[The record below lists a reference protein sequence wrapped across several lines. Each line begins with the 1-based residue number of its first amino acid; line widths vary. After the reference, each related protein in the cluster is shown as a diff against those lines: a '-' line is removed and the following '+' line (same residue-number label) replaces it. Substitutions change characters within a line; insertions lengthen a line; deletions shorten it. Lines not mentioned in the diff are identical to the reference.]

1 MLIRTRITIASL
13 AATVVAV
20 VTLGVAGYSS
30 QRAAE
35 ARYVEASLWGKRI
48 LLEQLVAR
56 HASEMQA
63 HVKAVTRDSMALKA
77 LRGGDLKTLQEQV
90 DTTYNT
96 FNADGTMDRLAI
108 LDPEGRYLAAAPQ
121 VRSGATDSEMVL
133 RAASEGAMLHG
144 LLGDAEG
151 GLQAS
156 LVFPLYARG
165 KLKGVAVYSRDIQR
179 IVDDFRHNDGSDV
192 FVLDVQGQQRHAAA
206 ENTAKALVRGPDRL
220 ESGNLEIV
228 RDAGRYLAMSS
239 IPLASGDGQSL
250 GFLVTVEDQ
259 TETYEIQVMATYTS
273 WAVVLVML
281 ALSAFGLFWYIR
293 RSFRPIDGVVA
304 SMTAIAAGQLNCNVT
319 SERSTDETGRLT
331 AALCSMVEQLREL
344 VSDITLSSESLTKA
358 SGELRDISDG
368 NTSSIATQS
377 QETDQLATAINEM
390 TANVQE
396 VANNALMAAESTT
409 AASRNAEEGHTV
421 VKGTIQSIT
430 LLADEIERAG
440 GVIER
445 LRQESESI
453 GGVLEVIRTISEQ
466 TNLLALNAAIE
477 AARAGEYGRG
487 FAVVADEVRTLA
499 SRTQNSTQ
507 EIQDMIQRLQAQAT
521 EAVEVIAASRA
532 TSTATV
538 ESAAQAG
545 GALEAITES
554 ATTSNA
560 MNKQI
565 ARAAEEQHTV
575 AEMINNS
582 VVHIAQLSEEST
594 RRTQQARQAAESMS
608 ELSTRLGNLVH
619 RFQL

>member
-30 QRAAE
+30 QRAAD
-35 ARYVEASLWGKRI
+35 ARFIEASLSGKRI

-56 HASEMQA
+56 HASEMQS
-63 HVKAVTRDSMALKA
+63 HVKAVTRDSVALKA
-77 LRGGDLKTLQEQV
+77 LRGGDIATLQEQV
-90 DTTYNT
+90 ATTFNT
-96 FNADGTMDRLAI
+96 FHADGTIDRLAI
-108 LDPEGRYLAAAPQ
+108 LDPDGRYLASGPKG
-121 VRSGATDSEMVL
+121 RSGLTGNEQVSQV
-133 RAASEGAMLHG
+133 AAEGAVLHG
-144 LLGDAEG
+144 LVRDDDGA
-151 GLQAS
+151 LQAS
-156 LVFPLYARG
+156 LAFPLYARG
-165 KLKGVAVYSRDIQR
+165 KLKGVAVYSRNFQR
-179 IVDDFRHNDGSDV
+179 VVDDFRRNDGSDV
-192 FVLDVQGQQRHAAA
+192 FVLDDQGQQRLAAA
-206 ENTAKALVRGPDRL
+206 ENTAKALIQAPAELDV
-220 ESGNLEIV
+220 GNMEIA
-228 RDAGRYLAMSS
+228 RDDGRYLAVSS
-239 IPLASGDGQSL
+239 IPLASSDGQPI
-250 GFLVTVEDQ
+250 GVLVTVKDQ
-259 TETYEIQVMATYTS
+259 TETYGIQVMATYTS
-273 WAVVLVML
+273 WAGILVVL

-304 SMTAIAAGQLNCNVT
+304 SMTAIAAGQLNCNV
-319 SERSTDETGRLT
+319 SNDRSDDETGRLT
-331 AALCSMVEQLREL
+331 AALCSMVEQLRGL
-344 VSDITLSSESLTKA
+344 VSDITLSSESLTQA
-358 SGELRDISDG
+358 SGELREISDG

-409 AASRNAEEGHTV
+409 AASRNAEEGYTV

-430 LLADEIERAG
+430 QLADEIERAG

-507 EIQDMIQRLQAQAT
+507 EIQDMIQRLQSQAT

-554 ATTSNA
+554 ATSSNA

-582 VVHIAQLSEEST
+582 VVHIAQLSDEST
-594 RRTQQARQAAESMS
+594 QRTQQARQAAESMS